1 MDTPTDSRSGFVAR
15 LGFVSGP
22 AAFLILLLVPPPP
35 GMPEAALQTAAV
47 TAWTAIWWITEPI
60 PVPATSLLPI
70 VLLPATGAR
79 TPVEAASG
87 FGNPLVFVFLGGF
100 MMALAVERWDLHRR
114 IALAVL
120 AVIGGGPARITLGFM
135 VATAFLSMWISNT
148 ASTMLMIPMA
158 VAVVARVG
166 AGRNAALVAP
176 FATGL
181 LLAVAYSASIG
192 GITTLIGTPPNI
204 VFAGVAQ
211 TLDRQVDFAR
221 WMLFAV
227 PPAVLALGLVWVYL
241 TRVVFPT
248 GDLSVDTSMIRAE
261 RAGLGRLGIAERRV
275 ALVGGAVAAAWIT
288 RPFLISPVLPFVD
301 DAVIALTGALVMF
314 ALPSGTDERPR
325 LLDWSTMSRLPWGL
339 LLLFGG
345 GLGIADAFTATGLS
359 EWIGSQMGGLSA
371 LPPILI
377 VTAIVLVVVMLTE
390 VTSNVAVAGMLLPV
404 LGGVAPALDMDPF
417 LLMIPATVA
426 ASCAFMLPV
435 ATPPNAIVY
444 GSGYV
449 PLRTMA
455 RVGSVLNVG
464 SVLLIAPLSY
474 LVLPYTGLLD

>member
-1 MDTPTDSRSGFVAR
+1 MHSRSGTGARVGLVA
-15 LGFVSGP
+15 GP
-22 AAFLILLLVPPPP
+22 AAFVALLLAPLPS

-79 TPVEAASG
+79 TPMEAASG
-87 FGNPLVFVFLGGF
+87 FGNPLIFVFLGGF

-114 IALAVL
+114 IALRVL
-120 AVIGGGPARITLGFM
+120 TLVGAGPARLTLGFM

-148 ASTMLMIPMA
+148 ASTMLMIPIA
-158 VAVVARVG
+158 LAVVARIG
-166 AGRNAALVAP
+166 AGGDERAVTP

-181 LLAVAYSASIG
+181 MLAVAYSASIG

-221 WMLFAV
+221 WMLFSI
-227 PPAVLALGLVWVYL
+227 PPAILALGGVWLYL
-241 TRVVFPT
+241 TRVAFPT
-248 GDLSVDTSMIRAE
+248 PNLTVDAEVIVRERAE
-261 RAGLGRLGIAERRV
+261 MGRLSRAERRV
-275 ALVGGAVAAAWIT
+275 GLVAGVVAISWIT
-288 RPFLISPVLPFVD
+288 RPFLITPVLPFVD

-314 ALPSGTDERPR
+314 SLPSGTDPGSR
-325 LLDWSTMSRLPWGL
+325 LLDWPTMTRLPWGL
-339 LLLFGG
+339 ILLFGG
-345 GLGIADAFTATGLS
+345 GLGIADAFSATGLS
-359 EWIGSQMGGLSA
+359 TWIGSQLGALAG
-371 LPPILI
+371 LPPILV
-377 VTAIVLVVVMLTE
+377 VTAIVAVVVMLTE
-390 VTSNVAVAGMLLPV
+390 VTSNVAVTGMLMPV
-404 LGGVAPALDMDPF
+404 LAGVAVALDMDPF

-444 GSGYV
+444 GSGHV